1 MKEVLKKLIAEY
13 GLEIKK
19 DPFDDTELGCYN
31 GRVVIYQLSP
41 GLIDVLDE
49 GGSFFS
55 SSSEEV
61 CRERLNEILPILRQR
76 MLDRKL
82 KKMARD
88 FE

>member
-1 MKEVLKKLIAEY
+1 MKEVLSKLIAEY

-19 DPFDDTELGCYN
+19 DPFDDTDLGCYN
-31 GRVVIYQLSP
+31 GWVVIYQLSP

-49 GGSFFS
+49 SGAFYS

-61 CRERLNEILPILRQR
+61 CRERLNEIIPIIRQR

-82 KKMARD
+82 KKMEKD

>member
-49 GGSFFS
+49 SGRFYS

-76 MLDRKL
+76 MINRKL
-82 KKMARD
+82 KKMERD

>member
-1 MKEVLKKLIAEY
+1 MKEILSKLIAEY

-19 DPFDDTELGCYN
+19 DPFDDTDLGCYM
-31 GRVVIYQLSP
+31 GWVVIYQLSP

-49 GGSFFS
+49 SGAFYS

-61 CRERLNEILPILRQR
+61 CRERLNEILPIIRQR

-82 KKMARD
+82 KKMEKD